1 MTRYGKRYFWFAA
14 GILIMVFFP
23 RITTVVPA
31 PLIAILVISIV
42 VVAAGWKVPNVGDQ
56 GELPDSWP
64 ELLIPNVPWTLET
77 LQIIAPYAFAVALV
91 GLMESLLTA
100 KLVDDITEVHSD
112 KTRESW
118 GQGAANLVGGLFG
131 GMGGCAM
138 IGQTM
143 IGVREAGARTRLS
156 TLLAG
161 VFLLILVVSLGDI
174 VGLIPMAAL
183 VAVMVMVSVG
193 TMDWHSVN
201 PRTLRIMPLSETIV
215 MVVTV
220 AATVITHNL
229 AIGVIL
235 GVVAAMIMFARRV
248 AHMVG
253 IEKVA
258 EADVDGD
265 GTVDVR
271 RYRIR
276 GQLFFAS
283 SNDLVY
289 QFDYSG
295 DPDHVILDLTEA
307 DVWDSST
314 VATLD
319 AIRTKY
325 EAKGKA
331 LSVIGLDGQSL
342 DRLERLSGKLGD

>member
-1 MTRYGKRYFWFAA
+1 
-14 GILIMVFFP
+14 
-23 RITTVVPA
+23 
-31 PLIAILVISIV
+31 
-42 VVAAGWKVPNVGDQ
+42 
-56 GELPDSWP
+56 
-64 ELLIPNVPWTLET
+64 
-77 LQIIAPYAFAVALV
+77 
-91 GLMESLLTA
+91 
-100 KLVDDITEVHSD
+100 
-112 KTRESW
+112 
-118 GQGAANLVGGLFG
+118 
-131 GMGGCAM
+131 M

-201 PRTLRIMPLSETIV
+201 PRTLRVMPLSETIV
-215 MVVTV
+215 MAVTV

-258 EADVDGD
+258 ESDVEGD

>member
-1 MTRYGKRYFWFAA
+1 
-14 GILIMVFFP
+14 
-23 RITTVVPA
+23 
-31 PLIAILVISIV
+31 
-42 VVAAGWKVPNVGDQ
+42 
-56 GELPDSWP
+56 
-64 ELLIPNVPWTLET
+64 
-77 LQIIAPYAFAVALV
+77 
-91 GLMESLLTA
+91 
-100 KLVDDITEVHSD
+100 
-112 KTRESW
+112 
-118 GQGAANLVGGLFG
+118 
-131 GMGGCAM
+131 
-138 IGQTM
+138 
-143 IGVREAGARTRLS
+143 
-156 TLLAG
+156 
-161 VFLLILVVSLGDI
+161 
-174 VGLIPMAAL
+174 
-183 VAVMVMVSVG
+183 
-193 TMDWHSVN
+193 
-201 PRTLRIMPLSETIV
+201 MPLSETIV
-215 MVVTV
+215 MAVTV

-258 EADVDGD
+258 ESDVDGD

-325 EAKGKA
+325 EAKGKE

>member
-1 MTRYGKRYFWFAA
+1 
-14 GILIMVFFP
+14 
-23 RITTVVPA
+23 
-31 PLIAILVISIV
+31 
-42 VVAAGWKVPNVGDQ
+42 
-56 GELPDSWP
+56 
-64 ELLIPNVPWTLET
+64 
-77 LQIIAPYAFAVALV
+77 
-91 GLMESLLTA
+91 
-100 KLVDDITEVHSD
+100 
-112 KTRESW
+112 
-118 GQGAANLVGGLFG
+118 
-131 GMGGCAM
+131 M

-161 VFLLILVVSLGDI
+161 IFLLILVVSLGDI

-201 PRTLRIMPLSETIV
+201 PRTLRVMPLSETIV

-258 EADVDGD
+258 ESDVDGD